1 MLIIYFDIINKILLL
16 SLYQIFQEMI
26 HDLLN
31 PTGQDLRVRQHPQ
44 LGMWGIF
51 DMFNIY
57 KHKSQRIQS

>member
-1 MLIIYFDIINKILLL
+1 MLIIYFEFFNKMLLL

-44 LGMWGIF
+44 LGM
-51 DMFNIY
+51 
-57 KHKSQRIQS
+57 